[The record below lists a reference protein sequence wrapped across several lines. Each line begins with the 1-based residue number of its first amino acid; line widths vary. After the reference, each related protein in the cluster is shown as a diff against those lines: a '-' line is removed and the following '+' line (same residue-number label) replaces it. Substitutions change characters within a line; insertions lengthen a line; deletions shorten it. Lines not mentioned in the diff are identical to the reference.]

1 MLEVAVTTISD
12 PRVTLLCL
20 SLLHEPDELAF
31 KRLRTVFAISQSD
44 LNSSLHWLRGE
55 GLLVKTRNKLSA
67 SGLKAL
73 RAATSPALVKR
84 TNDPI
89 RTYRA
94 YVSSVLL
101 KQSVDARNLDL
112 LSDASCLCA
121 ALAARLGNQQVE
133 LPMDDGAALINV
145 AARVV
150 MQSFLND
157 LSPKMSRSSIEPL
170 EVEADPLLLDLFE
183 AASGHRTLDAGF
195 RALAARALKTS
206 LIPASDGC
214 WRKLSKAG
222 FDSMAPSPLHQRQNL
237 SDIATLVSVV
247 DRVARA
253 TPTGWTSIFKAFE
266 AYREVNRLSLADFKL
281 AVEAAARAD
290 KLELAPLN
298 VPSLQNDNERA
309 QSALVMGGLTYH
321 LVRLPK

>member
-1 MLEVAVTTISD
+1 MITTAD

-20 SLLHEPDELAF
+20 SLWHEPGELAF
-31 KRLRTVFAISQSD
+31 KRLRTVFAVSRSE
-44 LNSSLHWLRGE
+44 LNSCLNCLHSE
-55 GLLVKTRNKLSA
+55 GLLVKDRNKLSA
-67 SGLKAL
+67 AGVKAL

-94 YVSSVLL
+94 YVSAALL
-101 KQSVDARNLDL
+101 GRSVDAQNLDV

-121 ALAARLGNQQVE
+121 ALSARLCNRHVE
-133 LPMDDGAALINV
+133 LPMDDRAALINT

-150 MQSFLND
+150 IQSFLND
-157 LSPKMSRSSIEPL
+157 LSPKMSRSPIEPL
-170 EVEADPLLLDLFE
+170 EVAADPLLLDLFE
-183 AASGHRTLDAGF
+183 TASGHRTIETGF
-195 RALAARALKTS
+195 RVLAARALKTS

-214 WRKLSKAG
+214 WRKISKAG

-237 SDIATLVSVV
+237 SDIATLLSVV

-253 TPTGWTSIFKAFE
+253 TPTGWASVFKAFE

>member
-1 MLEVAVTTISD
+1 MLTIAD

-20 SLLHEPDELAF
+20 SLLHEPGEMAL
-31 KRLRTVFAISQSD
+31 KNLRTVFAISQSE
-44 LNSSLHWLRGE
+44 LNSNLNWLRDE
-55 GLLVKTRNKLSA
+55 GLLAKSRHALSVK
-67 SGLKAL
+67 GIKAL
-73 RAATSPALVKR
+73 RSSVSPVLIKP
-84 TNDPI
+84 TKDPV
-89 RTYRA
+89 RNYRA
-94 YVSSVLL
+94 YVSSILL
-101 KQSVDARNLDL
+101 KRDIDPRNLDS
-112 LSDASCLCA
+112 LSDGTCLCA
-121 ALAARLGNQQVE
+121 ALAARLCNHRIE
-133 LPMDDGAALINV
+133 LPVADRGPLINV

-150 MQSFLND
+150 IQSFLND
-157 LSPKMSRSSIEPL
+157 LSPTVSRSPL
-170 EVEADPLLLDLFE
+170 QALGVENDPLLLDLFE

-206 LIPASDGC
+206 LIPASDAR
-214 WRKLSKAG
+214 WRKISKAG

-237 SDIATLVSVV
+237 PDVATLASVV

-253 TPTGWTSIFKAFE
+253 TPTGWVSIFKAFE
-266 AYREVNRLSLADFKL
+266 AYRDVNRVSLAEFKL
-281 AVEAAARAD
+281 AVEAAARTD